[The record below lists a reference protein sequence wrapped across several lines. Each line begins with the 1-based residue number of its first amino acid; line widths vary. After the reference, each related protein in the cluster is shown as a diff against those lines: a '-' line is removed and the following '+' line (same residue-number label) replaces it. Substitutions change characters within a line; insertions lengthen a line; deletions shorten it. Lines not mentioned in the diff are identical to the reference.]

1 MHRVFANEG
10 GFEDKELRTIQ
21 STIKR
26 GAYEEPSPSEPT
38 GETSAKETPAARAK
52 QEKAA

>member
-10 GFEDKELRTIQ
+10 GFEDKELRAIQ

-38 GETSAKETPAARAK
+38 GEASAEESPAARAR

>member
-1 MHRVFANEG
+1 MHRVFASEG
-10 GFEDKELRTIQ
+10 GFEDKELRTIR

-38 GETSAKETPAARAK
+38 REASVKETPAADAK